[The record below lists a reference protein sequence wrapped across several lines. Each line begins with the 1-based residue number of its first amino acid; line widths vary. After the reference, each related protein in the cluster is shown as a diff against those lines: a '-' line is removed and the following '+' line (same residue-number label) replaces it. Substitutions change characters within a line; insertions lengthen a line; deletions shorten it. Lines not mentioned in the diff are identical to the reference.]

1 MLKLIGA
8 FMVIFGCSNIGFYY
22 RRELRE
28 GLHHMRILRQ
38 ILEMMMREIRYNK
51 STLPECCRQ
60 VGKNVEE
67 PYDEVLA
74 QIYRLMSSQSGYCFS
89 ECWQQEMGKC
99 LSGLPISGKE
109 KQMALGLASCGSLND
124 CDMQI
129 RAIEQYRD
137 MIECAV
143 RRREE
148 TLHRQGKMAAGLGI
162 MSGLLLVVIL
172 I

>member
-8 FMVIFGCSNIGFYY
+8 FMVIFGCSNMGFYY
-22 RRELRE
+22 RRELQE
-28 GLHHMRILRQ
+28 GLHHMRVLRQ
-38 ILEMMMREIRYNK
+38 ILEMMMSEIRYNK

-60 VGKNVEE
+60 AGKNVEE
-67 PYDEVLA
+67 PYDEALV

-109 KQMALGLASCGSLND
+109 RQMALGLASCGSLND

-137 MIECAV
+137 MIDSAV
-143 RRREE
+143 RKREE
-148 TLHRQGKMAAGLGI
+148 ALHRQGKMAAGLGI

>member
-8 FMVIFGCSNIGFYY
+8 CMVIFGCSNIGFYY
-22 RRELRE
+22 CRELRE
-28 GLHHMRILRQ
+28 GLRHMRILRQ
-38 ILEMMMREIRYNK
+38 ILERMMGEIRYNK

-60 VGKNVEE
+60 VGRTAEE
-67 PYDEVLA
+67 PYDQALA
-74 QIYRLMSSQSGYCFS
+74 GIYRLMNSQGGYCFS

-99 LSGLPISGKE
+99 LAGLPISGKE
-109 KQMALGLASCGSLND
+109 RQMALGLASCGSLND
-124 CDMQI
+124 CAMQI

-137 MIECAV
+137 MIDSAV